1 MLTQIEACAE
11 LFHTATG
18 TAFADLLVDGHR
30 ETWPIRSKRFRGWLR
45 RRYYEA
51 TGGALAGHAISLE
64 LDLLEA
70 RAQFDAPERLV
81 DVRVA
86 EHEGRVYL
94 DLAEEHWRAVEIG
107 PDGWRVNK
115 YPPVRFHRPA
125 GMLPLPV
132 PERGGSIEALG
143 SLLNLSSRSDF
154 VLVVAWLLATL
165 RSRGPYPLLAIS
177 GEQGSAKTVLSK
189 MLRALIDPNVA
200 PVRTLPREE
209 RELMIDANNGHLL
222 AFDNLSGLPAWLS
235 DALCRLATG
244 GSLALRQ
251 LYTDDEE
258 VLFQAARPLL
268 VNGIEDVITRPDLAD
283 RGIFLMLPPIG
294 ERQRRSEA
302 ELWREFDLARPR
314 ILGALLD
321 AAVRGLQTMPG
332 IRLTSLPR
340 MADFALWAAA
350 CETALWPAGTF
361 ARAYAANRRA
371 GIESIID
378 ADPVAACVREIMA
391 ERGSWMG
398 SAADLLRA
406 GADRSS
412 DGISKYSTGLA
423 QKSTRARRPSAP
435 GADLPAGRRHR
446 GGLRS

>member
-1 MLTQIEACAE
+1 M
-11 LFHTATG
+11 
-18 TAFADLLVDGHR
+18 
-30 ETWPIRSKRFRGWLR
+30 
-45 RRYYEA
+45 
-51 TGGALAGHAISLE
+51 
-64 LDLLEA
+64 
-70 RAQFDAPERLV
+70 
-81 DVRVA
+81 
-86 EHEGRVYL
+86 
-94 DLAEEHWRAVEIG
+94 
-107 PDGWRVNK
+107 
-115 YPPVRFHRPA
+115 
-125 GMLPLPV
+125 
-132 PERGGSIEALG
+132 
-143 SLLNLSSRSDF
+143 
-154 VLVVAWLLATL
+154 
-165 RSRGPYPLLAIS
+165 
-177 GEQGSAKTVLSK
+177 
-189 MLRALIDPNVA
+189 
-200 PVRTLPREE
+200 
-209 RELMIDANNGHLL
+209 
-222 AFDNLSGLPAWLS
+222 
-235 DALCRLATG
+235 
-244 GSLALRQ
+244 
-251 LYTDDEE
+251 
-258 VLFQAARPLL
+258 
-268 VNGIEDVITRPDLAD
+268 NGIEDVITRPDLAD